1 MKHLYTRY
9 QWLGGWWRW
18 HYGQCGKCIQSVQQA
33 ANEDNGAEHNSD
45 LANTTKLPP
54 GTEQG
59 IPHTFYTELLSFKA
73 THHRKSELRPK
84 TNHNNLSHPIHSF
97 YSNIEIMCVRVCL
110 RNRNPCVRLYLTLSL
125 IGRSDCQKEIVA
137 NGRAHYKI
145 NLQLLL
151 ADNLF
156 QLKWRH
162 IRKFGIM
169 EGILKDKGQ
178 LQHQFKVKD

>member
-59 IPHTFYTELLSFKA
+59 IPNRFYTELLSFIWSNPLQKIWIKA
-73 THHRKSELRPK
+73 NQKSQWFIPY
-84 TNHNNLSHPIHSF
+84 TVS
-97 YSNIEIMCVRVCL
+97 YSNNEIMCVRVCL
-110 RNRNPCVRLYLTLSL
+110 RNRNPCVTLYLTLSL

-137 NGRAHYKI
+137 NRKAHYKI

-169 EGILKDKGQ
+169 MRGY
-178 LQHQFKVKD
+178 

>member
-59 IPHTFYTELLSFKA
+59 IPNTFYTELLSFKA
-73 THHRKSELRPK
+73 TLYRKSELKPI
-84 TNHNNLSHPIHSF
+84 TNHNIIYHTYSF
-97 YSNIEIMCVRVCL
+97 CIDDEIMCMRVCL
-110 RNRNPCVRLYLTLSL
+110 RNRNPCVTLYLTLSL

-137 NGRAHYKI
+137 NGKAHYKI

-169 EGILKDKGQ
+169 MRGYERRQRATSASI
-178 LQHQFKVKD
+178 